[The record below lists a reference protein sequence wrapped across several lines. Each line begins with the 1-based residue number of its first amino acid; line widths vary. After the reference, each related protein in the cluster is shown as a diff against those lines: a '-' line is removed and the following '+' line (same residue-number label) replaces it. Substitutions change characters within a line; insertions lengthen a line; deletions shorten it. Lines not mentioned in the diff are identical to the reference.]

1 MTGSPVNILGTMIAV
16 WLKVLLLLSLLY
28 ITTAF
33 YVYRYGGPGKLLT
46 KTTIKGKLRK
56 KKNFLYVFPDV

>member
-1 MTGSPVNILGTMIAV
+1 MIAV

-56 KKNFLYVFPDV
+56 KKKILYVFPDV